1 MRCQVRERKE
11 ESNTLITAENP
22 EKRLSSTD
30 QVHDQ
35 TAAGKENN
43 LPAADCTIKT
53 ADVDRSM
60 QHQTAVVRRQTD
72 HSSNSTDYSVGNSAS
87 KTPKKKQSRGISLQE
102 FNRIASGTTATAS
115 TPIKTVPNSTIKKS
129 SPWGARSAVQEE
141 YKAGVLCSDEV
152 DPSLT
157 PQQLPTSTATPS
169 SPRGTTTTPSTIIPP
184 SQPGTLAESRTP
196 KGSAHTV
203 LSGCSAGQLPSRRTH
218 ALLDFLPGAKTTVPL
233 TPPAKSRAG
242 WGTPPVSTAVVSRT
256 DTSRNSTGKLPSKP
270 ALSLS
275 EIQRAEEAAR
285 QASAVTSLRG
295 NTVPWLIERR
305 PRADSME
312 AVVRQQLWEKQEE
325 EEIQAAI
332 AEIERVTREQELA
345 KMKKPGSNKK
355 DKRKN
360 YKKPSDTS
368 RRK

>member
-11 ESNTLITAENP
+11 ESNTLVTAENP

-43 LPAADCTIKT
+43 LPATECTMKT
-53 ADVDRSM
+53 DDVDRNM
-60 QHQTAVVRRQTD
+60 QQQTAVVRQSD
-72 HSSNSTDYSVGNSAS
+72 HTGNSTDYSVGNSAG

-115 TPIKTVPNSTIKKS
+115 TPINTVPNSTITKS

-141 YKAGVLCSDEV
+141 DKAGVLCSDEV
-152 DPSLT
+152 DSVLK
-157 PQQLPTSTATPS
+157 PQRLPTSTATPS
-169 SPRGTTTTPSTIIPP
+169 SPRGTTTPSTVIPP
-184 SQPGTLAESRTP
+184 SQLGTLVDSRTP
-196 KGSAHTV
+196 KGSTHTV

-218 ALLDFLPGAKTTVPL
+218 ALLDFLPGAKTTIPL

-242 WGTPPVSTAVVSRT
+242 WGTPPVSTAVVSST
-256 DTSRNSTGKLPSKP
+256 GTSHNSIGKLPSKP
-270 ALSLS
+270 VLSLN

-368 RRK
+368 SRK